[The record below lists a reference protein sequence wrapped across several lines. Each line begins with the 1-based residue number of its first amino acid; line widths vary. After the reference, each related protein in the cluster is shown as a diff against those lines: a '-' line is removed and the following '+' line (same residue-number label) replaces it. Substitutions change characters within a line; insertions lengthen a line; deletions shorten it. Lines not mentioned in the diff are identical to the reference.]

1 MVAELAAMAMF
12 YVFSSRSV
20 LLPGHFVPR
29 IASHGRSHSENRQSW
44 DEGDAEDEVA
54 HCINLV
60 YPLKVLALH

>member
-20 LLPGHFVPR
+20 LRPGHFVPR
-29 IASHGRSHSENRQSW
+29 VTLPQCGPFENRQSW

-60 YPLKVLALH
+60 YMLKVLALH